1 MFALPLWTS
10 KIINDLLRSFFLLC
24 LVEPHGIE
32 KKERKKMSKF
42 NQIKQRGREHL
53 PDDRPIDKKSSS
65 IKKDTVLVSQ
75 IYTHQCY

>member
-1 MFALPLWTS
+1 
-10 KIINDLLRSFFLLC
+10 
-24 LVEPHGIE
+24 
-32 KKERKKMSKF
+32 MSKF